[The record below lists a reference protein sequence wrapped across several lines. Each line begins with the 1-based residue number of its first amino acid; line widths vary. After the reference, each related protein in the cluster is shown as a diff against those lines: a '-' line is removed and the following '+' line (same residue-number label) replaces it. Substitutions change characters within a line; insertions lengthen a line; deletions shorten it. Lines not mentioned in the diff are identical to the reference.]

1 MRSDYRERSFASK
14 NKPRRQPIGMY
25 AIWLV
30 AFILFVFASG
40 FAGGWFT
47 CLYRIKKTATPKQAT
62 VTLPVTSPSTVQQPN
77 LPAQIKGQQP
87 PLTFYDTLP
96 KGGKGVIGSGLNANL
111 KEHSA
116 TAPPNIPSQPQ
127 TPPATTKPAPPAP
140 PAVKPSPPVTPEKP
154 ALAQP
159 DSERKFTVQVASLRE
174 KSEAEAL
181 RNKLAAKSM
190 NPVII
195 VVNIPEKGVVYRVR
209 AGRHMLQREA
219 QELAAKLGSGAIVT
233 PE

>member
-25 AIWLV
+25 AIWAV

-47 CLYRIKKTATPKQAT
+47 CLYRIKKTATPKQAA
-62 VTLPVTSPSTVQQPN
+62 VAVPAASPLTVQQPN

-87 PLTFYDTLP
+87 PLTFYETLP
-96 KGGKGVIGSGLNANL
+96 KGGKGVIGSGINANL
-111 KEHSA
+111 TEHPA
-116 TAPPNIPSQPQ
+116 TPLANPPLQPQ
-127 TPPATTKPAPPAP
+127 TPQGMTKPATPVPSA
-140 PAVKPSPPVTPEKP
+140 AKPSPPPTPDKP

-159 DSERKFTVQVASLRE
+159 DSERKFTVQVASVRD

-181 RNKLAAKSM
+181 KSKLAAKGM